1 MREIKEKRQ
10 MKKLASLFL
19 TVAIPFC
26 GSTAAEKNQDLY
38 ADYIDTYSDIA
49 IREMVDYGIPA
60 SITLAQGILESGVGK
75 SRLAVEA
82 NNHFG
87 IKCHN
92 DWTGETITHDDDR
105 RRECF
110 RKYDNAEESFIDH
123 SQFLKNKAR
132 YSFLFELDRRDY
144 KGWAKGLKQAGYAT
158 DKNYA
163 DRLVSLIEDL
173 ELYRF
178 DDMAPSTEPAPKAEP
193 IRIEEKNLKFVIVQ
207 KGESYFTIAKKYR
220 IPFNLIYSYNDVE
233 KTARQPKPGDK
244 VYLRPKNTSC
254 KGCPP
259 HTVKEGESMFSIS
272 QEYGIKIHS
281 LYDLNSMS
289 YDSTPYV
296 GQVLMLY

>member
-1 MREIKEKRQ
+1 

-19 TVAIPFC
+19 AVAIPFC

-123 SQFLKNKAR
+123 SQFLKSKAR

-163 DRLVSLIEDL
+163 DRLVTLIEDL

-220 IPFNLIYSYNDVE
+220 IPFNLFYSYNDVE

>member
-1 MREIKEKRQ
+1 

-19 TVAIPFC
+19 AVAIPFC

-123 SQFLKNKAR
+123 SPVLKNKAR

-163 DRLVSLIEDL
+163 DRLVTLIEDL

>member
-1 MREIKEKRQ
+1 

-19 TVAIPFC
+19 AVAIPFC

-110 RKYDNAEESFIDH
+110 RKYDNAEVSFIDH
-123 SQFLKNKAR
+123 SQFLKSKAR

-163 DRLVSLIEDL
+163 DRLVTLIEDL

-193 IRIEEKNLKFVIVQ
+193 IRIEEKNPKFVIVQ

>member
-1 MREIKEKRQ
+1 

-19 TVAIPFC
+19 AVAIPFC

-123 SQFLKNKAR
+123 SQFLKSKAR

-163 DRLVSLIEDL
+163 DRLVTLIEDL
-173 ELYRF
+173 ELSRF

>member
-1 MREIKEKRQ
+1 

-19 TVAIPFC
+19 AVAIPFC

-123 SQFLKNKAR
+123 SQFLKSKAR

-158 DKNYA
+158 DKNYS
-163 DRLVSLIEDL
+163 DRLVTLIEDL

>member
-1 MREIKEKRQ
+1 

-19 TVAIPFC
+19 AVAIPFC

-92 DWTGETITHDDDR
+92 DWTGETITHDDDS

-123 SQFLKNKAR
+123 SQFLKSKAR

-163 DRLVSLIEDL
+163 DRLVTLIEDL

-244 VYLRPKNTSC
+244 VYLHPKNTSC

>member
-1 MREIKEKRQ
+1 

-19 TVAIPFC
+19 AVAIPFC
-26 GSTAAEKNQDLY
+26 GLTAAEKNKDLY

-163 DRLVSLIEDL
+163 DRLVTLIEDL
-173 ELYRF
+173 ELYCF

>member
-1 MREIKEKRQ
+1 

-19 TVAIPFC
+19 AVAIPFC

-92 DWTGETITHDDDR
+92 DWTGETITHDVDR

-110 RKYDNAEESFIDH
+110 RKYDDAEESFIDH
-123 SQFLKNKAR
+123 SQFLKSKAR

-158 DKNYA
+158 DKNYS
-163 DRLVSLIEDL
+163 DRLVTLIEDL

>member
-1 MREIKEKRQ
+1 

-19 TVAIPFC
+19 AVAIPFC

-49 IREMVDYGIPA
+49 IREMADYGIPA

-123 SQFLKNKAR
+123 SQFLKSKAR

-163 DRLVSLIEDL
+163 DRLVTLIEDL

>member
-1 MREIKEKRQ
+1 

-19 TVAIPFC
+19 AVAIPFC

-123 SQFLKNKAR
+123 SQFLKSKAR

>member
-1 MREIKEKRQ
+1 

-19 TVAIPFC
+19 AVAIPFC

-92 DWTGETITHDDDR
+92 DWTGETITHAVDR

-110 RKYDNAEESFIDH
+110 RKYDDAEESFIDH
-123 SQFLKNKAR
+123 SQFLKSKAR

-158 DKNYA
+158 DKNYS
-163 DRLVSLIEDL
+163 DRLVTLIEDL